1 MFSPDFIIDEKDA
14 KNINSQTLA
23 FVGDAVYTLYIRTN
37 LASSYKVSA
46 NKLHSLCNEFVKA
59 KGQSDAINLVLKEF
73 TETELA
79 VFKRAR
85 NYKTANIAK
94 HADVIDYKRATG
106 FEAVVGFLYLSG
118 QSERLN
124 YILKLAKES
133 VKNENWR

>member
-1 MFSPDFIIDEKDA
+1 MFSPDFIIDGKDA

-133 VKNENWR
+133 VKNEN

>member
-133 VKNENWR
+133 VKNEN